1 MSYNSRKK
9 NISSLSIEEKIYS
22 CLNKYNLLESK
33 NVLALAFSSGSDSST
48 LLDIINEIRIEKKID
63 IILIHVN
70 YNLRGSDSL
79 EDKNFAI
86 NKANELGIKIFIKDV
101 EIGTFDIGNLQQ
113 HARDIRY
120 QYFQKL
126 YKQKMF
132 THLLMAHNKD
142 DYLETILYKLI
153 KGSSTRLAHSFKE
166 QRGYIIRPMLT
177 VSKNEINEYIK
188 KKNLPYRKDKS
199 NESNKYA
206 RNKIRNTV
214 LPIFES
220 ISNKSMDNIINF
232 VDLMDSEIAFLEKKV
247 KKYYKKHT
255 IEKDGKYIINI
266 DSMKKLNKIIAFRI
280 IARFLS
286 KSSNIRITKKI
297 IEECYKIIISKKP
310 NITINIADY
319 KLEKSYDFFSCMKNN
334 IDIYTNTPLPIEQ
347 DGEYNFYDKT
357 IYIKTVDK
365 NNIDL
370 NDGSIYLDIAFPFII
385 RTRKQSDI
393 IYTYPNNQKK
403 SLRKIFIDL
412 KIPSNIRDKIPIIE
426 YNDEIAALCIR
437 FYLDAQN
444 RISNKYSINKNSN
457 SRIIKISSL

>member
-1 MSYNSRKK
+1 M
-9 NISSLSIEEKIYS
+9 
-22 CLNKYNLLESK
+22 
-33 NVLALAFSSGSDSST
+33 
-48 LLDIINEIRIEKKID
+48 
-63 IILIHVN
+63 
-70 YNLRGSDSL
+70 
-79 EDKNFAI
+79 
-86 NKANELGIKIFIKDV
+86 
-101 EIGTFDIGNLQQ
+101 
-113 HARDIRY
+113 
-120 QYFQKL
+120 
-126 YKQKMF
+126 
-132 THLLMAHNKD
+132 
-142 DYLETILYKLI
+142 
-153 KGSSTRLAHSFKE
+153 
-166 QRGYIIRPMLT
+166 
-177 VSKNEINEYIK
+177 
-188 KKNLPYRKDKS
+188 PYRKDKS

-232 VDLMDSEIAFLEKKV
+232 VNLMDSEITFLEKKV
-247 KKYYKKHT
+247 KKYCKKHT
-255 IEKDGKYIINI
+255 TIEENGKYIINI
-266 DSMKKLNKIIAFRI
+266 ASLKKLNEIIAFRI

-286 KSSNIRITKKI
+286 KSSSIRITRKI

>member
-22 CLNKYNLLESK
+22 CLNKYNLLESN
-33 NVLALAFSSGSDSST
+33 NVLALAYSGGSDSAT
-48 LLDIINEIRIEKKID
+48 LLHIINKIRIEKKID

-188 KKNLPYRKDKS
+188 KK
-199 NESNKYA
+199 
-206 RNKIRNTV
+206 
-214 LPIFES
+214 
-220 ISNKSMDNIINF
+220 
-232 VDLMDSEIAFLEKKV
+232 
-247 KKYYKKHT
+247 
-255 IEKDGKYIINI
+255 
-266 DSMKKLNKIIAFRI
+266 KLAI
-280 IARFLS
+280 
-286 KSSNIRITKKI
+286 
-297 IEECYKIIISKKP
+297 
-310 NITINIADY
+310 
-319 KLEKSYDFFSCMKNN
+319 
-334 IDIYTNTPLPIEQ
+334 
-347 DGEYNFYDKT
+347 
-357 IYIKTVDK
+357 
-365 NNIDL
+365 
-370 NDGSIYLDIAFPFII
+370 
-385 RTRKQSDI
+385 
-393 IYTYPNNQKK
+393 
-403 SLRKIFIDL
+403 
-412 KIPSNIRDKIPIIE
+412 
-426 YNDEIAALCIR
+426 
-437 FYLDAQN
+437 
-444 RISNKYSINKNSN
+444 
-457 SRIIKISSL
+457 

>member
-1 MSYNSRKK
+1 M
-9 NISSLSIEEKIYS
+9 NIL
-22 CLNKYNLLESK
+22 
-33 NVLALAFSSGSDSST
+33 
-48 LLDIINEIRIEKKID
+48 
-63 IILIHVN
+63 
-70 YNLRGSDSL
+70 
-79 EDKNFAI
+79 
-86 NKANELGIKIFIKDV
+86 
-101 EIGTFDIGNLQQ
+101 
-113 HARDIRY
+113 
-120 QYFQKL
+120 
-126 YKQKMF
+126 
-132 THLLMAHNKD
+132 
-142 DYLETILYKLI
+142 
-153 KGSSTRLAHSFKE
+153 
-166 QRGYIIRPMLT
+166 
-177 VSKNEINEYIK
+177 K

-266 DSMKKLNKIIAFRI
+266 DNMKKLNKIIAFRI